1 MMVDMDSPAHLPTTI
16 TPVIVICRTQGLG
29 RIMAEAIVE
38 RMTNEQRNC
47 LMTAY
52 QQGNLPVIGQLITA
66 SHASRQEASQ
76 QDGDP

>member
-1 MMVDMDSPAHLPTTI
+1 MHMTNEPPLSPTI

-38 RMTNEQRNC
+38 RMTDDQRNS

-76 QDGDP
+76 QDGEP

>member
-1 MMVDMDSPAHLPTTI
+1 MHMTNDPPLLPTI

-52 QQGNLPVIGQLITA
+52 RQGNLPVIGQLITE

-76 QDGDP
+76 QDAKP

>member
-1 MMVDMDSPAHLPTTI
+1 MHMTNEPPQSPTI

-29 RIMAEAIVE
+29 RIMAEAIAE

-52 QQGNLPVIGQLITA
+52 QQGNLPAIGQLITA
-66 SHASRQEASQ
+66 SYASRQEGSQ
-76 QDGDP
+76 HDGEP

>member
-1 MMVDMDSPAHLPTTI
+1 
-16 TPVIVICRTQGLG
+16 
-29 RIMAEAIVE
+29 MAEAIIE

-52 QQGNLPVIGQLITA
+52 QQGNLPAIGALVTA

-76 QDGDP
+76 QDGEP